1 MSQAIAN
8 AKSSAVA
15 PMTSN
20 TSRSTVAEMASYSI
34 CVLTVFLS
42 CAGREAEEAWNRF
55 VIKG

>member
-1 MSQAIAN
+1 
-8 AKSSAVA
+8 VA